1 MFFFDKRWLC
11 SKVTQ
16 GPDSCINGRA
26 EMQEVWFC
34 FCANW
39 ILEDNSLSKGYL
51 FFSEFFF
58 FLLCFLFLS
67 RILGFC
73 FYQKRV
79 CFWSSPDFLTNDFFL
94 HKIKESSGS
103 FFCQKKVTK
112 QTLFCMVKVLFVF
125 LVPMS
130 LSHVFFSPLLNLETS
145 VDQQKRQNFFQ
156 QNIVCW
162 GKILERRLRT
172 GHGLGLVRARVEA

>member
-1 MFFFDKRWLC
+1 MPAVSMGERRCKR
-11 SKVTQ
+11 SGFVFVQT
-16 GPDSCINGRA
+16 
-26 EMQEVWFC
+26 V
-34 FCANW
+34 
-39 ILEDNSLSKGYL
+39 
-51 FFSEFFF
+51 
-58 FLLCFLFLS
+58 CFLFLS

-125 LVPMS
+125 FSSYVS
-130 LSHVFFSPLLNLETS
+130 LMFFFSPLLNLETS
-145 VDQQKRQNFFQ
+145 VDQQKRQTFFSLTIEKK
-156 QNIVCW
+156 N
-162 GKILERRLRT
+162 
-172 GHGLGLVRARVEA
+172 LGF

>member
-1 MFFFDKRWLC
+1 MFIKFSR
-11 SKVTQ
+11 
-16 GPDSCINGRA
+16 G
-26 EMQEVWFC
+26 
-34 FCANW
+34 W
-39 ILEDNSLSKGYL
+39 ILADNSLSKGY
-51 FFSEFFF
+51 FFF
-58 FLLCFLFLS
+58 LNSFYFLLCFLLLS

-125 LVPMS
+125 FSSYVS
-130 LSHVFFSPLLNLETS
+130 LMFFFFSIAEPWNFCWST
-145 VDQQKRQNFFQ
+145 KKTNFFQ
-156 QNIVCW
+156 LNNRKEEFRFLKQNIVYW
-162 GKILERRLRT
+162 GKRLASRLRT